1 MLLLFSIIIVIFV
14 LETFSNSL
22 DLLIINRDLQNS
34 YYPNLHHQACI
45 GTWEKFVCACQ
56 PAVKGRAG
64 RAEYRAGS
72 TNWSFWFSCMKRRA
86 KRKEKDSILSIVPFQ
101 FPFGECLG
109 LWRITRSWLA
119 HRESVERR
127 LSVLFLHKSSVGSGT
142 PQQESTTSVPQCS

>member
-1 MLLLFSIIIVIFV
+1 MISIAGSDCCALGLDIIILIILILIMLIATIILIIAIIIVIFV

-22 DLLIINRDLQNS
+22 DLLIMNRDLQNS

-72 TNWSFWFSCMKRRA
+72 TN
-86 KRKEKDSILSIVPFQ
+86 
-101 FPFGECLG
+101 
-109 LWRITRSWLA
+109 
-119 HRESVERR
+119 
-127 LSVLFLHKSSVGSGT
+127 
-142 PQQESTTSVPQCS
+142 